1 MFGIRKQDVTYPDQK
16 NLHKQSGKSTN
27 STVAFQ
33 NQRLAAANDYWGY
46 HHYDHHNHLNRTCSG
61 QRWCLRDERSCDLTK
76 LGGLDVFVHV
86 LYFVLCSCLFPP
98 WLFHLGVPQIF
109 AVTRH
114 WGALPRLHW
123 PGWTSDLQL
132 ETSRCHFCGSRML
145 TPSMDSEQHD
155 SHIRT

>member
-1 MFGIRKQDVTYPDQK
+1 
-16 NLHKQSGKSTN
+16 
-27 STVAFQ
+27 
-33 NQRLAAANDYWGY
+33 
-46 HHYDHHNHLNRTCSG
+46 
-61 QRWCLRDERSCDLTK
+61 LTK

-155 SHIRT
+155 SHIRI